1 MVLGIPPAALC
12 WSTRALGRAVR
23 VMAEERAAFFQV
35 SPGELSQQS
44 PARRYWVSRDTWDH
58 HITLLTVPRG
68 CRCEGMTAFCV

>member
-44 PARRYWVSRDTWDH
+44 PAGGTGCPVTPGT
-58 HITLLTVPRG
+58 ITSPYSQYPVG
-68 CRCEGMTAFCV
+68 AAVKE